1 MLPHMTLRA
10 NARLAGLTL
19 LIYFVAGIGSHVLFN
34 QTSAG
39 YGTAARLANI
49 AQHVAL
55 VRVGALLQLVEFL
68 CELVLAVT
76 LFALTR
82 DQDRDLALLAM
93 SCRLTEGV
101 IAALAAGSRLD
112 LLAVAIAS
120 RTATGPDAAAVQV
133 LGASLLNG
141 TAGPAALCF
150 SVGNLI
156 FASLFLR
163 ARSIPVWLAS
173 LGVVAS
179 ILGLVEFSLEML
191 DLLHGPATI
200 VAWIPMAL
208 FELILALWLLI
219 RGVAVRSAPASSPT
233 PAGSPTQ

>member
-1 MLPHMTLRA
+1 MTLRT
-10 NARLAGLTL
+10 NARLAGVTL
-19 LIYFVAGIGSHVLFN
+19 LVYFATGLGSHILFN

-39 YGTAARLANI
+39 VGTAAILANI
-49 AQHVAL
+49 AQHGTL
-55 VRVGALLQLVEFL
+55 MRVSVLLLMLEFL

-82 DQDRDLALLAM
+82 DQDRDLARLAM
-93 SCRLTEGV
+93 SFRLTEGV
-101 IAALAAGSRLD
+101 IAATAAYSRLD

-120 RTATGPDAAAVQV
+120 RTASGADAAAVQV

-156 FASLFLR
+156 FALLFLR
-163 ARSIPVWLAS
+163 ARSIPAWLAS

-179 ILGLVEFSLEML
+179 ILGLVELSLEL
-191 DLLHGPATI
+191 LGFLHGPATI
-200 VAWIPMAL
+200 VPWIPMAL

-219 RGVAVRSAPASSPT
+219 KGVAARPAPYPT
-233 PAGSPTQ
+233 PSASLA

>member
-1 MLPHMTLRA
+1 MTLRT
-10 NARLAGLTL
+10 NARLAGVTL
-19 LIYFVAGIGSHVLFN
+19 LVYFATGLGSHILFN

-39 YGTAARLANI
+39 VGTAAILANI
-49 AQHVAL
+49 AQHGTL
-55 VRVGALLQLVEFL
+55 MRVSVLLLMLEFL

-82 DQDRDLALLAM
+82 DQDRDLARLAM
-93 SCRLTEGV
+93 SFRLTEGV
-101 IAALAAGSRLD
+101 IAATAAYSRLD

-120 RTATGPDAAAVQV
+120 RTASGADAAAVQV

-156 FASLFLR
+156 FALLLLR
-163 ARSIPVWLAS
+163 ARSIPAWLAS

-179 ILGLVEFSLEML
+179 ILGLVELSLEL
-191 DLLHGPATI
+191 LGFLHGPATI
-200 VAWIPMAL
+200 VPWIPMAL

-219 RGVAVRSAPASSPT
+219 KGVAARPAPYPT
-233 PAGSPTQ
+233 PSASLA